1 MELLKILLGLIA
13 LIVPFVIIYGLG
25 RLYIGKKYSELYDF
39 ADVMINGLIM
49 VLLIGV
55 GLLVLL
61 VGHFVGDE
69 IITKRF

>member
-1 MELLKILLGLIA
+1 
-13 LIVPFVIIYGLG
+13 
-25 RLYIGKKYSELYDF
+25 LYIGKKYSEQYDF

-49 VLLIGV
+49 VFLIGA

-69 IITKRF
+69 IITKSF